1 MILFRRLTTNSAS
14 FTYEFSGDV
23 YGKGI
28 LEIDRNTGKVTL
40 IDFAGDKKAAE
51 KLVFIAQ
58 KKITNAKISG
68 KMHIRLLLM

>member
-1 MILFRRLTTNSAS
+1 MILFRRVRTNSAS

-40 IDFAGDKKAAE
+40 IDFVGDKKTAE

-58 KKITNAKISG
+58 KKLQTQKYPEKCTYAYY
-68 KMHIRLLLM
+68 

>member
-1 MILFRRLTTNSAS
+1 MIIFRRLTTNSAS

-28 LEIDRNTGKVTL
+28 LEIDCNTGKVTL
-40 IDFAGDKKAAE
+40 IDFAGDKRAAK

-58 KKITNAKISG
+58 KKLQTQKYPEKCTYAYY
-68 KMHIRLLLM
+68 

>member
-23 YGKGI
+23 YGKAI

-40 IDFAGDKKAAE
+40 IDFAGDKRAAE

-58 KKITNAKISG
+58 KKLQSQKYPEKCTYAYY
-68 KMHIRLLLM
+68 